1 MRYKLLAGALTGLFL
16 GLLAAFAEWLHLSLF
31 TRGVGFQPLL
41 LLYGDVIDGGVGL
54 ALGLIGGAL
63 WAAIVA
69 IRVRNQPPVPAAPP
83 PPVSP
88 AARVSIIWR
97 GYPAPAPAAAQH
109 GISRRAALR
118 LGVAAASAGALSLGG
133 LAWTSRV
140 QRRRPSAAP
149 EAYAATIQSD
159 QSVQSA
165 GLPDQRNNVV
175 LVTLDTVR
183 ADQLG
188 VYGNPLVK
196 TPWLDKV
203 ASEGARF
210 DMHFIQ
216 EPQTNPS
223 HASMFTGMYPS
234 SSGVRI
240 HMVDKLPSNLDTLAT
255 IFSAAG
261 YSTAGLYSWMSFDPQ
276 YCEFQRGFQLYQNVS
291 GDMPKALNNGVVRRA
306 AADFRVAEQ
315 YIAVAKQVS
324 DATGVQQ
331 EMEWKNKG
339 RADVTTD
346 AAIAQLQV
354 MQQPFFLWVHYF
366 DPHYPYI
373 PPAPYDT
380 LYDPGYEGKLTFDI
394 DTIQNIEKGKIQP
407 SPDDVKR
414 LMSLYQGE
422 VSFLDSHLG
431 RLFAALD
438 QLGLSDNT
446 LLTVT
451 ADHGESFG
459 EHSTFKEDTDY
470 FHPHDMYNTEQ
481 HTPLLMRFPGHIKP
495 GTVVQAPSQAVDLFP
510 TLLDYANL
518 PSPGQNQGSSL
529 VQLVDGSDSGATR
542 AAFGAM
548 PDYVFSSIVVP
559 GWKLIRNNAN
569 GSLELYDL
577 KADLAEAH
585 ELSAAQPDLVKRLDG
600 TLQGWMKAVKIG

>member
-1 MRYKLLAGALTGLFL
+1 MRRRLLAGALTGLFF
-16 GLLAAFAEWLHLSLF
+16 GLLAAFAEWLHLALF
-31 TRGVGFQPLL
+31 TPGVGFQPLL
-41 LLYGDVIDGGVGL
+41 LLYGDVVDGGVGL
-54 ALGLIGGAL
+54 ALGLIGGAI
-63 WAAIVA
+63 WATVVA
-69 IRVRNQPPVPAAPP
+69 IRARGEPPVPAAPA
-83 PPVSP
+83 PVASP
-88 AARVSIIWR
+88 GARVSIIWR
-97 GYPAPAPAAAQH
+97 GYPAPAPAPAQA
-109 GISRRAALR
+109 GISRRTALHA
-118 LGVAAASAGALSLGG
+118 GIAAASAGALSLGG
-133 LAWTSRV
+133 LAWTSRI
-140 QRRRPSAAP
+140 QRRRPSAAAP
-149 EAYAATIQSD
+149 AAYAAPIQSD
-159 QSVQSA
+159 
-165 GLPDQRNNVV
+165 GLPDARNNVL

-188 VYGNPLVK
+188 IYGNPLVK
-196 TPWLDKV
+196 TPWLDKL
-203 ASEGARF
+203 SGQGARF

-255 IFSAAG
+255 VFSNAG

-276 YCEFQRGFQLYQNVS
+276 YCEFQRGFQLYQNVA

-324 DATGVQQ
+324 DAAGVQQ

-354 MQQPFFLWVHYF
+354 MEQPFFLWVHYF

-380 LYDPGYEGKLTFDI
+380 LYDPGYKGKLTFDI
-394 DTIQNIEKGKIQP
+394 DTIQNIEKGNIQP
-407 SPDDVKR
+407 SAEDVKR
-414 LMSLYQGE
+414 LMGLYQGE
-422 VSFLDSHLG
+422 VSFLDSQLG
-431 RLFAALD
+431 RLFNALD

-481 HTPLLMRFPGHIKP
+481 HTPLLMRFPGQIKP
-495 GTVVQAPSQAVDLFP
+495 GTVVQAPSQAIDLFP

-518 PSPGQNQGSSL
+518 PVPAQSQGSSL
-529 VQLVDGSDSGATR
+529 VQLVDGTDTGATR

-548 PDYVFSSIVVP
+548 PDYVFSSIAVP

-569 GSLELYDL
+569 GSHELYDL
-577 KADLAEAH
+577 KADPTEAH
-585 ELSAAQPDLVKRLDG
+585 EASAAHPDLLKRLDG
-600 TLQGWMKAVKIG
+600 ALQGWMKAVKIG